1 MQKAKTTMDTRVLNN
16 DKAKELMADLRTEIS
31 GRSQQAKG
39 EVRPGKV
46 GEVKPRLA
54 ELVVEEET
62 ENTN

>member
-16 DKAKELMADLRTEIS
+16 DKAKELMADLRTEIW

-39 EVRPGKV
+39 DVRPGK